1 MKKPP
6 LNLPTIASVI
16 SQKMTMSNLTTAIL
30 IASMLSVAAISSGC
44 SQPEPVEQNAPE
56 YGLVTADDANEDIGT
71 YVLPQDT
78 AILDE
83 SNADE
88 IFYGKRLLNETN
100 RLLPEHVGAQMNC
113 NSCHISQGKIPLGD
127 PYINSYNFYPR
138 VMPRSGKEVDLT
150 KRINGC
156 FQRSMN
162 GKPLKPES
170 PEMLAMLAYMK
181 WLSQNTPKEQKVD
194 IQNAGKIDESLIPDP
209 VRGEQIYKVQ
219 CATCHG
225 DNGEGLKDSRGDIV
239 FPPLWGDESFNI
251 GAGMARTYKAAAF
264 VKYNMPMGIQTKGL
278 WGHGNVLSDQDAVDV
293 AHFFTHQPR
302 PDFAGKVND
311 WPNGKKPKDA
321 RY

>member
-1 MKKPP
+1 MNKSLLKLPVVASITTLRTP
-6 LNLPTIASVI
+6 LA
-16 SQKMTMSNLTTAIL
+16 MLT
-30 IASMLSVAAISSGC
+30 AAVFVTGISGC
-44 SQPEPVEQNAPE
+44 SDPEPVDRNATE
-56 YGLVTADDANEDIGT
+56 FNLVTTDDANEDIGT

-83 SNADE
+83 PNADE
-88 IFYGKRLLNETN
+88 IFYGKRLLNETK
-100 RLLPEHVGAQMNC
+100 RLLPNNVGASMNC

-127 PYINSYNFYPR
+127 PYINSYNTYPR
-138 VMPRSGKEVDLT
+138 VMPRSGKMVDLEA
-150 KRINGC
+150 RINGC

-162 GKPLKPES
+162 GTVLDRES
-170 PEMLAMLAYMK
+170 PEMFAMMAYMK
-181 WLSQNTPKEQKVD
+181 WLAQNTPKSQRVD
-194 IQNAGKIDESLIPDP
+194 INNAGKVDTSLTADP
-209 VRGEQIYKVQ
+209 ARGEQIYQAQ

-225 DNGEGLKDSRGDIV
+225 DNGEGIKDTRGDIV

-293 AHFFTHQPR
+293 AHFFTHKPR

-311 WPNGKKPKDA
+311 WPSGKKPKDA

>member
-1 MKKPP
+1 MNKSPV
-6 LNLPTIASVI
+6 NLPAV
-16 SQKMTMSNLTTAIL
+16 AIL
-30 IASMLSVAAISSGC
+30 KTRHVPMAMLAAITCAIGISGC
-44 SQPEPVEQNAPE
+44 SDPEPIERNATQFD
-56 YGLVTADDANEDIGT
+56 LVTADDANEDIGT

-83 SNADE
+83 PNADE
-88 IFYGKRLLNETN
+88 IFYGKRLLNETK
-100 RLLPEHVGAQMNC
+100 RLLPDNVGASMNC

-127 PYINSYNFYPR
+127 PYINSFNTYPR
-138 VMPRSGKEVDLT
+138 VMPRSGKEVDLAG
-150 KRINGC
+150 RINGC

-162 GKPLKPES
+162 GKVLDSES
-170 PEMLAMLAYMK
+170 PEMLAMLAYME
-181 WLSQNTPKEQKVD
+181 WLAQKTPKSQKVN
-194 IQNAGKIDESLIPDP
+194 ISNAGEVDTSLTPDP
-209 VRGEQIYKVQ
+209 VRGEQIYHVQ

-225 DNGEGLKDSRGDIV
+225 DNGEGIYDSRGDVV

-293 AHFFTHQPR
+293 AHFFTHKPR

-311 WPNGKKPKDA
+311 WPTGNKPKDA

>member
-1 MKKPP
+1 MNIQLNVP
-6 LNLPTIASVI
+6 LDAARRPWTMGVLAVMTCAIA
-16 SQKMTMSNLTTAIL
+16 L
-30 IASMLSVAAISSGC
+30 SGC
-44 SQPEPVEQNAPE
+44 SRPDPVDQNAPA
-56 YGLVTADDANEDIGT
+56 YDLITADDANEGVGT

-78 AILDE
+78 AILQEPNVDQ
-83 SNADE
+83 
-88 IFYGKRLLNETN
+88 IFYGKRLLNETK
-100 RLLPEHVGAQMNC
+100 RLLPDHVGASMNC

-127 PYINSYNFYPR
+127 PYINSYNSYPR
-138 VMPRSGKEVDLT
+138 VMPRSGKEVDLVG
-150 KRINGC
+150 RINGC

-162 GKPLKPES
+162 GTPLERES
-170 PEMLAMLAYMK
+170 DEMQAMVAYME
-181 WLSQNTPKEQKVD
+181 WLAQNTPKDHKVD
-194 IQNAGKIDESLIPDP
+194 ISNAGTIDTSLVPDP
-209 VRGEQIYKVQ
+209 ERGAVIYHAQ

-225 DNGEGLKDSRGDIV
+225 DNGEGIKDSRGDIV

-293 AHFFTHQPR
+293 SEFFTHQPR

-311 WPNGKKPKDA
+311 WPNGNKPKDA

>member
-1 MKKPP
+1 MKNSP
-6 LNLPTIASVI
+6 LNLPAIVSVI
-16 SQKMTMSNLTTAIL
+16 SQKIKMSKLTTAAL
-30 IASMLSVAAISSGC
+30 SASVVSITAISSGC
-44 SQPEPVEQNAPE
+44 SQPEPIEQNAPK

-78 AILDE
+78 SILDE
-83 SNADE
+83 PNADE
-88 IFYGKRLLNETN
+88 IFYGKRLLNETK

-138 VMPRSGKEVDLT
+138 VMPRAGKEIDLT

-162 GKPLKPES
+162 GKPLQPES

-194 IQNAGKIDESLIPDP
+194 IQNAGKVDESLVGNP
-209 VRGEQIYKVQ
+209 VRGEKIYQVQ

-225 DNGEGLKDSRGDIV
+225 DNGEGMKDSRGDIV

-278 WGHGNVLSDQDAVDV
+278 WGHGNVLSDQDAIDV
-293 AHFFTHQPR
+293 AEFFTHQPR

>member
-1 MKKPP
+1 MNKSL
-6 LNLPTIASVI
+6 LNRPIVASTTTLRI
-16 SQKMTMSNLTTAIL
+16 SAAMLT
-30 IASMLSVAAISSGC
+30 AAVFATGISGC
-44 SQPEPVEQNAPE
+44 SDPDPVERNASE
-56 YGLVTADDANEDIGT
+56 FNLVTADDANEDIGT

-83 SNADE
+83 PNADE
-88 IFYGKRLLNETN
+88 IFYGKRLLNETK
-100 RLLPEHVGAQMNC
+100 RLLPNNVGASMNC

-127 PYINSYNFYPR
+127 PYINSYNTYPR
-138 VMPRSGKEVDLT
+138 VMPRSGKMVDLEA
-150 KRINGC
+150 RINGC

-162 GKPLKPES
+162 GTVLDRES
-170 PEMLAMLAYMK
+170 PEMFAMMAYMK
-181 WLSQNTPKEQKVD
+181 WLAQNTPKSQKVD
-194 IQNAGKIDESLIPDP
+194 INNAGKVDTSLTADP
-209 VRGEQIYKVQ
+209 ARGEQIYQAQ

-225 DNGEGLKDSRGDIV
+225 DNGEGIKDSRGDIV

-251 GAGMARTYKAAAF
+251 GAGMARTFKAAAF

-293 AHFFTHQPR
+293 AHFFTHKQR

-311 WPNGKKPKDA
+311 WPSGKKPKDA

>member
-1 MKKPP
+1 MNKSPVTLPVVASIFSRRMP
-6 LNLPTIASVI
+6 LAV
-16 SQKMTMSNLTTAIL
+16 LTAAVCAIG
-30 IASMLSVAAISSGC
+30 ISGC
-44 SQPEPVEQNAPE
+44 SDPEPVDRNATKF
-56 YGLVTADDANEDIGT
+56 GLVTVDDANEDIGT

-83 SNADE
+83 PNADE
-88 IFYGKRLLNETN
+88 IFYGKRLLNETK
-100 RLLPEHVGAQMNC
+100 RLLPDNVGASMNC

-127 PYINSYNFYPR
+127 PYINSFNHYPR
-138 VMPRSGKEVDLT
+138 VMPRSGKMVDLEA
-150 KRINGC
+150 RINGC

-162 GKPLKPES
+162 GKVLDRES
-170 PEMLAMLAYMK
+170 PEMLAMMAYME
-181 WLSQNTPKEQKVD
+181 WLAQNTPKNQKVD
-194 IQNAGKIDESLIPDP
+194 INNAGTIDSSLTPNP
-209 VRGEQIYKVQ
+209 VRGEKIYQAQ

-225 DNGEGLKDSRGDIV
+225 DNGEGIKDSRGDIV

-293 AHFFTHQPR
+293 AHFFTHKPR
-302 PDFAGKVND
+302 PDFAGKIND
-311 WPNGKKPKDA
+311 WPSGKKPKDA